1 MRRLFLSLLLL
12 LAASS
17 MFAQDAKNRFRL
29 ELKAANLSGS
39 DEYTIT
45 KTPTGYRV
53 SGNTVIKAPNGVTE
67 FTHSEEVGPDW
78 NLVSYKLD
86 AKTSGPSQSVELTRI
101 QDHIAASARAGEQTI
116 PRQLLW
122 KPNTLV
128 LDNFIAAHFQVLLNA
143 IAASTPEKAS
153 EWNLI
158 VAQRMT
164 AATGKVSPTTEAAE
178 GTLVGK
184 QIHLKKYS
192 LEIGGLLVEIW
203 ADAANN
209 QFMRAYIPLQQ
220 FDISREGFELVIPK
234 AAEVASSSCSER
246 DASFM
251 SGTLKVPAT
260 FCLPKMEKP
269 GTKLPIVVMVHGSG
283 AHDRDETIGPNKPF
297 RDLAEGLAAKG
308 IASLRYEKR
317 TYFAKET
324 FTPGSTVEDEVIADA
339 VAALNAAAKLPEA
352 GPVFLLGHSL
362 GASMSPF
369 IANRCDKLDGII
381 LMAAAAIP
389 LDETMERQTAQ
400 QMKLAGLPPGEI
412 EARVN
417 DLKQKFAEVRS
428 GNLTGGELV
437 AGAPAHYWA
446 DLLSRDVSAE
456 LKKVKAPVLVLQG
469 GKDIQVVR
477 ADYDL
482 VTKALAGKQAQFEW
496 LPGLNHLFMTVEGDS
511 TGAEYGKPGHVSS
524 EAIMIMTKWID
535 SHSSR

>member
-1 MRRLFLSLLLL
+1 MRRLVIILVLATSSL
-12 LAASS
+12 
-17 MFAQDAKNRFRL
+17 FAQDARNRFRL
-29 ELKAANLSGS
+29 ELKAANLTGS
-39 DEYTIT
+39 DEYTIA
-45 KTPTGYRV
+45 KTASGFHI
-53 SGNTVIKAPNGVTE
+53 SGNTVVKAPNGITE
-67 FTHSEEVGPDW
+67 LTHSEEVGPDW
-78 NLVSYKLD
+78 NLISYKLES
-86 AKTSGPSQSVELTRI
+86 KSGGPSQSVELTRV
-101 QDHIAASARAGEQTI
+101 QDHVAASARVGEQTI

-128 LDNFIAAHFQVLLNA
+128 LDNFVAAHFQVLLNA
-143 IAASTPEKAS
+143 IAATAPEKAS

-164 AATGKVSPTTEAAE
+164 SATGKIGSTTEAAE
-178 GTLVGK
+178 GTLEGK

-203 ADAANN
+203 ADGANN

-220 FDISREGFELVIPK
+220 FDMVRDGFALVIPK
-234 AAEVASSSCSER
+234 ATDSPTSSCNER

-251 SGTLKVPAT
+251 SGSLKVPAT

-297 RDLAEGLAAKG
+297 RDIAEALAAKG

-317 TYFAKET
+317 TFFAKET
-324 FTPGSTVEDEVIADA
+324 FKPDSTVEDEVIVDA
-339 VAALNAAAKLPEA
+339 VAALNAASKLPEA
-352 GPVFLLGHSL
+352 GEIFLLGHSL
-362 GASMSPF
+362 GGSMAPF
-369 IANRCDKLDGII
+369 IANRYGKLDGII
-381 LMAAAAIP
+381 LMAAAAVP

-400 QMKLAGLPPGEI
+400 QMKLAGVAQGEI
-412 EARVN
+412 DARVN

-428 GNLTGGELV
+428 GSLTGAEPV

-446 DLLSRDVSAE
+446 DLLSRDAPAE
-456 LKKVKAPVLVLQG
+456 LKKVNAPVLVLQG

-482 VTKALAGKQAQFEW
+482 ITKALAGKQAQFEW

-511 TGAEYGKPGHVSS
+511 TGAEYGKPGHVST
-524 EAIMIMTKWID
+524 EAIMIMTRWIN
-535 SHSSR
+535 SHSGR